1 MYQLFVEEHFDAAH
15 YLPEYKGKCERLHG
29 HRFKAVIRAEGTTVG
44 KDGMVYDFSEMKRH
58 LRDALALLDHC
69 CLNELEEFSTAPPSS
84 ENIARWLYERLAP
97 RFNADGIRLSAVE
110 IWESPTAGVT
120 YAPS

>member
-15 YLPEYKGKCERLHG
+15 YLPEYRGKCERLHG
-29 HRFKAVIRAEGTTVG
+29 HRFKVVVRAEGTAVG
-44 KDGMVYDFSEMKRH
+44 KDGMVYDFAEMKRY

-69 CLNELEEFSTAPPSS
+69 CLNELEEFSADPPSS

-97 RFNADGIRLSAVE
+97 QLTVDALRLRAVE
-110 IWESPTAGVT
+110 VWESPTAGVVYT
-120 YAPS
+120 P